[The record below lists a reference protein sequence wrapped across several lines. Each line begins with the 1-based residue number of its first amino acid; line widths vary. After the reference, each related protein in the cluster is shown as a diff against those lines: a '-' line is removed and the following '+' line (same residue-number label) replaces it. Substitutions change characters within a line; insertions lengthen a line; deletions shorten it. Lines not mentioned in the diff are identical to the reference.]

1 MRVCILEKEM
11 KCKLVF
17 ITAISALCL
26 SSHTFAEDNSSNEI
40 EEIIVTATRWETV
53 GVSTPTSV
61 STITRDQI
69 IASGAKNII
78 DVLKGQGGIQIQ
90 DIFGDGSRS
99 IISMRGFG
107 NNGGSNTLIL
117 IDGRRLNNTDLKTP
131 DLSFISLKD
140 VERIEIIQGSASV
153 LYGDQAVGGA
163 INIITRKADEL
174 NISAEVGFGSYA
186 HDFQILNAS
195 NRFENGIGIRVSGER
210 RVSENYR
217 NQNDLDYDNFF
228 TNLSYEWNRGDIF
241 AEYIHIDEDLEIPGA
256 IFPQQIAVNRRT
268 IGPFS
273 AGDFNDTTSDTGRI
287 GGSFS
292 FTPNWE
298 FAVEYTHRNEDI
310 DGLISNTEFN
320 QHRLACAVNPRLR
333 GNLPFGEQNFQLI
346 AGADIEN
353 TEYKLNSGVGD
364 THNDQDTHAVY
375 SLITWQV
382 NKQVSLTGGV
392 RYAELENDSFKRDP
406 FAAFP
411 LAVDTFVSKENDD
424 EQTAN
429 SFGILFT
436 PNDAWRLYAK
446 RETIFRFPLA
456 DELTGTV
463 ALSDD
468 LKTQTGESY
477 EAGVEWHY
485 HSIHTKL
492 IGYRLDLEDEIA
504 FDPSLNFGVG
514 ANINFDPTERKGVII
529 ELDIVP
535 IDELDIG
542 VQYSY
547 TDATFDGGVFS
558 GNRIPMVAKHQLHLN
573 SVYRFWPNWSLYGEV
588 FMISD
593 RVAGGDLA
601 DAFPDLPGYGVGNL
615 NLRYD
620 DGNFSFS
627 AKVNNILDKEYSSS
641 AATGFSPFIPGP
653 FGFGGTD
660 VGFFT
665 APERNFMLSFGYN
678 YD

>member
-107 NNGGSNTLIL
+107 NNGGSNTLIV

-320 QHRLACAVNPRLR
+320 QHRLARAVNPRLR

-382 NKQVSLTGGV
+382 NKQVSLTGGI

-588 FMISD
+588 F
-593 RVAGGDLA
+593 
-601 DAFPDLPGYGVGNL
+601 F
-615 NLRYD
+615 
-620 DGNFSFS
+620 
-627 AKVNNILDKEYSSS
+627 DK
-641 AATGFSPFIPGP
+641 
-653 FGFGGTD
+653 
-660 VGFFT
+660 
-665 APERNFMLSFGYN
+665 
-678 YD
+678 

>member
-1 MRVCILEKEM
+1 M
-11 KCKLVF
+11 
-17 ITAISALCL
+17 
-26 SSHTFAEDNSSNEI
+26 
-40 EEIIVTATRWETV
+40 
-53 GVSTPTSV
+53 
-61 STITRDQI
+61 
-69 IASGAKNII
+69 
-78 DVLKGQGGIQIQ
+78 
-90 DIFGDGSRS
+90 
-99 IISMRGFG
+99 
-107 NNGGSNTLIL
+107 
-117 IDGRRLNNTDLKTP
+117 
-131 DLSFISLKD
+131 
-140 VERIEIIQGSASV
+140 
-153 LYGDQAVGGA
+153 
-163 INIITRKADEL
+163 
-174 NISAEVGFGSYA
+174 
-186 HDFQILNAS
+186 
-195 NRFENGIGIRVSGER
+195 
-210 RVSENYR
+210 
-217 NQNDLDYDNFF
+217 
-228 TNLSYEWNRGDIF
+228 
-241 AEYIHIDEDLEIPGA
+241 
-256 IFPQQIAVNRRT
+256 
-268 IGPFS
+268 
-273 AGDFNDTTSDTGRI
+273 
-287 GGSFS
+287 
-292 FTPNWE
+292 
-298 FAVEYTHRNEDI
+298 
-310 DGLISNTEFN
+310 
-320 QHRLACAVNPRLR
+320 
-333 GNLPFGEQNFQLI
+333 
-346 AGADIEN
+346 
-353 TEYKLNSGVGD
+353 
-364 THNDQDTHAVY
+364 
-375 SLITWQV
+375 
-382 NKQVSLTGGV
+382 
-392 RYAELENDSFKRDP
+392 
-406 FAAFP
+406 
-411 LAVDTFVSKENDD
+411 
-424 EQTAN
+424 
-429 SFGILFT
+429 
-436 PNDAWRLYAK
+436 YAK

-641 AATGFSPFIPGP
+641 AATGFSTFIPGP

-665 APERNFMLSFGYN
+665 APERNFMFSFGYN